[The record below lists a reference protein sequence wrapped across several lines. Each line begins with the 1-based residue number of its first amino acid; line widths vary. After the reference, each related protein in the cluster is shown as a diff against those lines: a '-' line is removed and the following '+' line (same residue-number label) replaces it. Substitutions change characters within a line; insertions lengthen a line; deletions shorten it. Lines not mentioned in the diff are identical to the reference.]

1 MSFWV
6 FLILAGLVVLVLR
19 KPTGRIVAGHSH
31 GAGKML
37 LRHEGGHLAAAAKI
51 GVRVTSAT
59 VSKDSGLVSLH
70 RADVAR
76 MSSRDYMAFMLS
88 GQAAAGSVGCSADM
102 ANVRAEQ
109 KRMRDAGAT
118 PAEVRAAVRGAKSD
132 ANRYGR
138 SSAAAKWASR
148 LGERGKL

>member
-6 FLILAGLVVLVLR
+6 FLILAGLVVLVMR
-19 KPTGRIVAGHSH
+19 KPAGRIAAGHSH

-37 LRHEGGHLAAAAKI
+37 LRHEGGHLAAASKI

-70 RADVAR
+70 RKDVAR
-76 MSSRDYMAFMLS
+76 MSPRDYMAFMLS
-88 GQAAAGSVGCSADM
+88 GRAAAGSVGCSADL
-102 ANVRAEQ
+102 ANVRDEQ
-109 KRMRDAGAT
+109 KRMRKAGASA
-118 PAEVRAAVRGAKSD
+118 AEVRAAVRAAESD
-132 ANRYGR
+132 ARRIGR
-138 SSAAAKWASR
+138 SGAVDKWASR